1 MLVVDL
7 ELMQIINR
15 IILVVH
21 LVVAVL
27 LIPVQ
32 VMYREMVLMVEAAVV
47 LLDLVVGE
55 QEEKV
60 VMACS

>member
-7 ELMQIINR
+7 DLMLIMLR

-21 LVVAVL
+21 LVVAVF

-32 VMYREMVLMVEAAVV
+32 VMYRELVLMVEAAVV
-47 LLDLVVGE
+47 LLDLVDGE
-55 QEEKV
+55 QEDQEV
-60 VMACS
+60 LA